1 MCVLVAFCF
10 VLFLFSGWTSTK
22 SISIIVII
30 IILIIIVVISFIVV
44 IIIIV
49 VVVISGRHRHRR
61 YVIIFVIAVVINVT
75 IIVITSSSPSSSS
88 LHHRRRHH
96 IICNCYGHITM
107 ESLCVL
113 VKDATLTANSF
124 QCLRGIKHTHI
135 RGTRGAR
142 NSRVSPSRSLIL
154 SCLAEP
160 RGFSKDTRARVDQ
173 FVELIT
179 FFTDAFYFPG
189 AISAKVVLIQSNRD
203 PLNRTVQVSNNDI
216 NNHRRLHW

>member
-1 MCVLVAFCF
+1 MGVLVAFCF
-10 VLFLFSGWTSTK
+10 VFVFWLDFNQ
-22 SISIIVII
+22 
-30 IILIIIVVISFIVV
+30 ILQHHLHRHHHYLDHHRCHQFYCRHHHHITIA
-44 IIIIV
+44 IIV
-49 VVVISGRHRHRR
+49 VVVISGCHRHRC
-61 YVIIFVIAVVINVT
+61 YVIIFVIVVV
-75 IIVITSSSPSSSS
+75 IIVITSSSSS
-88 LHHRRRHH
+88 LHHRRRLH
-96 IICNCYGHITM
+96 IICNCSGHITM

-124 QCLRGIKHTHI
+124 QCPRGIKFTHI
-135 RGTRGAR
+135 HGTHGTCDSKGA
-142 NSRVSPSRSLIL
+142 PSRSQIL

-160 RGFSKDTRARVDQ
+160 RGFSKDTRTGVDH

-189 AISAKVVLIQSNRD
+189 AISARVVLTRSNRD

>member
-1 MCVLVAFCF
+1 MCFGCFLFYF
-10 VLFLFSGWTSTK
+10 VLFLFSGWTSIK
-22 SISIIVII
+22 SFSIIVIVII

-49 VVVISGRHRHRR
+49 VVVISGRHRR

-124 QCLRGIKHTHI
+124 QCLRGIKFRHI
-135 RGTRGAR
+135 HGTRDSRGA
-142 NSRVSPSRSLIL
+142 PSRSQIL
-154 SCLAEP
+154 SFLAEP
-160 RGFSKDTRARVDQ
+160 RGFLKDTRTGVDH

-189 AISAKVVLIQSNRD
+189 AISAKAVLTQSNRD

-216 NNHRRLHW
+216 NNHRCLLW